1 MIQLLVTFLKA
12 FPAIAK
18 VVGKAFDFYRE
29 ERAREVYETKLSDID
44 SAVNAHRSGVP
55 NEDDAGSKSD
65 DGKAGLSQRST
76 DGAGVDEG
84 STQGDG
90 KT

>member
-1 MIQLLVTFLKA
+1 MIQLIVTFLKA

-29 ERAREVYETKLSDID
+29 ERAREVYETKLSNID

-55 NEDDAGSKSD
+55 NEDDARGQSD
-65 DGKAGLSQRST
+65 DGKAGLSERST
-76 DGAGVDEG
+76 DGTGVDKG
-84 STQGDG
+84 STQRDG